1 MDAGKAKSR
10 LATLSIQAA
19 DESQTKTDKS
29 VFERGIALHSSFD
42 IRLDWAKFESCRQL
56 SAQSTSKNVA
66 TSLAAFER
74 WYSHCTQQSILVAMS
89 LMQRNRE
96 SDERYDPNDSRIA
109 GNSDTRDEA
118 TELKDAKETFA
129 DLYGYNKNPHR
140 NTLRDIE
147 TEHKVL
153 LGAMQLMGRQDVLD
167 QSRRFISSINT
178 GISYANLRGDKP
190 FQEELENLIGNASTL
205 GSKLLTEPRLFQS
218 GGGRVEGD
226 TDPWRTEDAT
236 IVAQYA
242 TDRHNRL
249 FPDGYERTFP
259 DGPDGTPEEI
269 GEVME
274 MI

>member
-1 MDAGKAKSR
+1 
-10 LATLSIQAA
+10 
-19 DESQTKTDKS
+19 
-29 VFERGIALHSSFD
+29 
-42 IRLDWAKFESCRQL
+42 
-56 SAQSTSKNVA
+56 
-66 TSLAAFER
+66 
-74 WYSHCTQQSILVAMS
+74 MS

-129 DLYGYNKNPHR
+129 DLY
-140 NTLRDIE
+140 
-147 TEHKVL
+147 
-153 LGAMQLMGRQDVLD
+153 VLD